1 MSFVEWIKGVL
12 AVSVLV
18 LAGAAQAAEQGV
30 SKIVMFD
37 ESVPAAARAA
47 AIAKA
52 GGQVVK
58 EFAFINAVEAVFPE
72 TKAFHAEGFG
82 SADAGIAKGR
92 EGVASVELNAVHNW
106 LVQSPAAM
114 RSVAMP
120 AVADFLRHGA
130 VAAPAVGPSAAVD
143 GGTENGVPWGVAR
156 VHASAAWERSR
167 MGEGVKVG
175 VIDTGIDGTHPALK
189 ANYKGGFNAVTAGGD
204 PNDDH
209 GHGTHVAGT
218 IAAASPEVVGVAPK
232 ASLYGIKVLDAKGN
246 GSYASIIAGLQ
257 WAVDNRMNVVNM
269 SLGGPPSEALEAAVK
284 KTLAAGVSIIAAA
297 GNDPK
302 AEVSA
307 PGRYDGVIAV
317 SASTAQDGIASFS
330 TTGKQVAFIAPGYQV
345 PSTWPGGGMKTL
357 SGTSMAT
364 PHVTGLAVLA
374 IAMGARGP
382 TGVRQALDAAA
393 APLDGLNQNQQGGGM
408 IDAGR
413 LAAPRVASR

>member
-1 MSFVEWIKGVL
+1 MSFVKWCAGVL
-12 AVSVLV
+12 AAIVLV
-18 LAGAAQAAEQGV
+18 LAPTVRAAEQGV
-30 SKIVMFD
+30 SKIVMF
-37 ESVPAAARAA
+37 EEGVPAAERAA
-47 AIAKA
+47 AVARA
-52 GGQVVK
+52 GGRVVK
-58 EFAFINAVEAVFPE
+58 DFAFINAVEAEFPQAAS
-72 TKAFHAEGFG
+72 AFHAAGF
-82 SADAGIAKGR
+82 SAGTLTKGR
-92 EGVASVELNAVHNW
+92 EHVASVELNTVHNW
-106 LVQSPAAM
+106 LVQSPAAL

-120 AVADFLRHGA
+120 AVADFLRRGA
-130 VAAPAVGPSAAVD
+130 VAAPPIGTAAAVD
-143 GGTENGVPWGVAR
+143 GSSENGVPWGVAR

-189 ANYKGGFNAVTAGGD
+189 ANYKGGFNAVTPGAE
-204 PNDDH
+204 PKDDH
-209 GHGTHVAGT
+209 GHGTHVSGT

-246 GSYASIIAGLQ
+246 GSYANILAGLE
-257 WAVDNRMNVVNM
+257 WAVTNRMNVVNM
-269 SLGGPPSEALEAAVK
+269 SLGGPPSPALEEAVK

-317 SASTAQDGIASFS
+317 SASTSQDGIASFS
-330 TTGKQVAFIAPGYQV
+330 STGKQVAFIAPGYQV

-382 TGVRQALDAAA
+382 AGVRQALDNAA
-393 APLDGLNQNQQGGGM
+393 APLDGLKPEQQGGGM

-413 LAAPRVASR
+413 LGR